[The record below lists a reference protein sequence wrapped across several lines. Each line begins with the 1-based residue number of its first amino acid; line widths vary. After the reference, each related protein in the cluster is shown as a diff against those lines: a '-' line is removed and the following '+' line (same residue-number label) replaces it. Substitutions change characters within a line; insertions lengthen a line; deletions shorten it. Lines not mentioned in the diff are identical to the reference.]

1 MSRNYGIMSDRQ
13 SPRGA
18 SVLPAATRDEI
29 HPRDSIPS
37 EFAFPRGNFSQ
48 TVIDVAAIVFGA
60 LFVTVT
66 GLGIAFSLF
75 VLWFVKI

>member
-1 MSRNYGIMSDRQ
+1 MSNRASFGGMNT
-13 SPRGA
+13 GA
-18 SVLPAATRDEI
+18 AATRDAK
-29 HPRDSIPS
+29 HARDSIPS